1 MNTYI
6 TSLQQHWQLPQGQ
19 TSLCVLFRHMLLS
32 HFLWCSGF
40 ASQSSSCELCHP
52 WGHGKEIL
60 FTQLSQTTFM
70 LQTWLLKVLEALRDC
85 ETCCD
90 AASTINRR
98 KEVGLGHTN
107 WISKSSWDCVFMG
120 SSAKCKKAW
129 QKLNRKRRVWWLT
142 TSSCNETLYCL
153 SKSLNVCSFAWC
165 LVAAEWDNV
174 STHHHR
180 FCAKDRCWAFS

>member
-40 ASQSSSCELCHP
+40 ASHSSSCELCRP
-52 WGHGKEIL
+52 WGHRKEIL

-90 AASTINRR
+90 AASAINRR

-107 WISKSSWDCVFMG
+107 WISKSTSDCVFHG
-120 SSAKCKKAW
+120 QQCKM
-129 QKLNRKRRVWWLT
+129 QKGLAGKSWIERGGCGDLQPPQAMRLYTVCPKVWTFAALPDVWVLQSKH
-142 TSSCNETLYCL
+142 TSPQILCQRQMLG
-153 SKSLNVCSFAWC
+153 F
-165 LVAAEWDNV
+165 
-174 STHHHR
+174 
-180 FCAKDRCWAFS
+180 

>member
-40 ASQSSSCELCHP
+40 ASHSSSCELCRP

-120 SSAKCKKAW
+120 SSAK
-129 QKLNRKRRVWWLT
+129 WLT
-142 TSSCNETLYCL
+142 TSSCNETLYRQKSEHLQLCL
-153 SKSLNVCSFAWC
+153 MSGCCRVGQCKHTSPQILCQRQMLGF
-165 LVAAEWDNV
+165 
-174 STHHHR
+174 
-180 FCAKDRCWAFS
+180 

>member
-40 ASQSSSCELCHP
+40 ASHSSSCELCRP

-142 TSSCNETLYCL
+142 TSSCNETLYRQKSEHLQLCL
-153 SKSLNVCSFAWC
+153 MSGCCRVGQCKHTSPQILCQRQMLGF
-165 LVAAEWDNV
+165 
-174 STHHHR
+174 
-180 FCAKDRCWAFS
+180 